1 MPRYE
6 VERDAFEDARS
17 LPGVAKVDV
26 IDVDQNGI
34 SYVIEV
40 EDGR

>member
-1 MPRYE
+1 MPRHD
-6 VERDAFEDARS
+6 VERDVFEDASS
-17 LPGVAKVDV
+17 LPRVAKVDV

>member
-1 MPRYE
+1 MARYE
-6 VERDAFEDARS
+6 VERGAFEAAHF